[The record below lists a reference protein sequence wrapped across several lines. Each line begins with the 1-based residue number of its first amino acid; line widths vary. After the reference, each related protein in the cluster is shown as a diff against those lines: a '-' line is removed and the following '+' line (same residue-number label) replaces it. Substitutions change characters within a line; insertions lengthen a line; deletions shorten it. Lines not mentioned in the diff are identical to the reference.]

1 MKDLLHALK
10 FLVFDLASTLFFF
23 GLYSATHNVALSVIA
38 GLVLAFGQIGW
49 ELARGKSVDAL
60 QWISLAAVVAGGLGT
75 LHTGNPLY
83 VMLQPTALYALA
95 GLAMLQRGWMNRYLP
110 DVVLQYLPDLG
121 IAFGYVWAGLMFL
134 SAIVN
139 LGLALSLDMK
149 SWGMAIALWGIASK
163 AGLIV
168 IQVTVMKSI
177 GRQRRRARLA
187 TAVAGIA

>member
-23 GLYSATHNVALSVIA
+23 GLYSATHKLALSVAA

-49 ELARGKSVDAL
+49 ELVRAKAVDAL
-60 QWISLAAVVAGGLGT
+60 QWISLAAVAAGGLGT
-75 LHTGNPLY
+75 LNTGNPLY
-83 VMLQPTALYALA
+83 IMLQPSALYSLA

-110 DVVLQYLPDLG
+110 QPALEYLPDFG
-121 IAFGYVWAGLMFL
+121 IAFGYVWSGLMFL
-134 SAIVN
+134 SATVN

-149 SWGMAIALWGIASK
+149 SWGVAIALWGLFSK
-163 AGLIV
+163 AALIV
-168 IQVTVMKSI
+168 IQVAVMKST

-187 TAVAGIA
+187 AAVPCIA